1 MRPGKCI
8 LRIAKS
14 GHAYTPRPYKG
25 SISLIPIESL
35 IALKRA
41 RPCLRCLKCKAAR
54 ADFIQETGRISF
66 LLEPLIRI
74 LDFASKPTP
83 FLFFS
88 FLLREVVFFLINKI
102 RSCFSIRNI
111 RRILINFTNEII
123 YIEKAGSVR
132 DKNVKY

>member
-83 FLFFS
+83 FLFLFS
-88 FLLREVVFFLINKI
+88 PSRSCFFLINKI